1 MSDAESGQNSASN
14 QRDSARNASNIA
26 SRRRRN
32 RLFSDNWLPEPNDPW
47 FDLYYDANISNGSP
61 ESVDS
66 SNPDR
71 NSTSSTR
78 PSDRYRADPEF
89 IGLRDTLNRSS
100 TSRTPG
106 IIIRRSNDL
115 DFAERTESVYRQ
127 NSTSS
132 RPTARRTNAFPNS
145 LRIPPEI
152 GFSRFFADNPAAARI
167 HLGALLNNWTDS
179 NTPSAIIST
188 NAAGQP
194 VDIFNDPE
202 TDDSNIE
209 DSADD
214 SGDND
219 DSEDSSE
226 NDDDEDLYDSDH
238 EETSFSEASINSDFN
253 IDFDSTSYH
262 RDVGSASELEDSTKI
277 DLSQK
282 LQLPIYLLNTH
293 FGLTRMKHL
302 FKIKSFFSCLNDQKL
317 ETPSKISENDSSNH
331 PNQKNDGDTSS
342 HITQEPQN
350 KAGDHH
356 DLHSP
361 KSSTLIEEFLDFIS
375 KPKLVPLREYNNFL
389 ELNYDFEVSLRFPSS
404 WSNKDH
410 SKNVKPE
417 SDHLT
422 LNYTGKGREDTH
434 AGMART
440 NYSIPP
446 NCGIFYYETEIKNKG
461 KHGYIGIGM
470 SGLKVSLNRLPGW
483 DCDSW
488 GYHGDDGFSFN
499 SNSSGRSY
507 GPKFTKG
514 DIIGCGVNFI
524 TSEIFFVKNGVFLG
538 AAIKDHTYNNLL
550 FPTVGL
556 RTVGEQ
562 VQANFGISPF
572 VFDIESYVHEQE
584 RKIWRTI
591 LNSDVSSLTNKI
603 NKVNHLSTD
612 QLSKSSLSAIQSSQ
626 PPILNGNSDKVL
638 TNQDTTSINKFL
650 VQSSGIKSNKNSQ
663 SVSLPDNNKETNSSL
678 TDCSAQNKK
687 NTLTPDTYLFN
698 LFKPSTL
705 NSTSSANSNL
715 LVPNSSSV
723 NKPSTKDIINEL
735 VFSYMI
741 HNGYN
746 KSADS
751 FSKNSYGITCT
762 QPKIIKEETVSIKQ
776 PNHNKLE
783 KIRTIERLLKLR
795 MDKETKRKYICQLI
809 REGKIYKALDEIT
822 LYYPNLISCNK
833 MLIFSLRCMHFI
845 ELARVANSGPEAT
858 CNLIDEDFNDFPHFG
873 PDSSMQ
879 RSVSSSIS
887 LSNLGSNDN
896 SVHSGDYSGAGD
908 SDGKVDSERM
918 DVDDLV
924 VNEISNSEKGEN
936 CSDEASESL
945 EGSKNGVILKISIS
959 GSFNS
964 GSGSGVKRKECGV
977 GGAADSMDIECEIN
991 KGTDLETEEVKNT
1004 GSNDSNSGELS
1015 VNDTHSQGSSNFMA
1029 EVDRLDEEH
1038 SYLEDSEGYSKLR
1051 GEKLG
1056 QVELRYVEPASL
1068 SRGECVKE
1076 MIRGGEEPRE
1086 DVFSAC
1092 VYGAN
1097 D

>member
-1 MSDAESGQNSASN
+1 MSDAESDQNSASN
-14 QRDSARNASNIA
+14 QRDSLRNASNIA

-61 ESVDS
+61 ESLAS

-71 NSTSSTR
+71 NSTPGTQTSE
-78 PSDRYRADPEF
+78 RYRADSEYT
-89 IGLRDTLNRSS
+89 GLRDTLNRNS
-100 TSRTPG
+100 TSRAPG

-115 DFAERTESVYRQ
+115 DFAERTETIYRQ

-132 RPTARRTNAFPNS
+132 RPTARRANALSNS

-167 HLGALLNNWTDS
+167 HLGALLNNWNES

-226 NDDDEDLYDSDH
+226 NDDDEDIYDSDH
-238 EETSFSEASINSDFN
+238 EETSFSEGSINSDFN
-253 IDFDSTSYH
+253 IDSDNISSH

-282 LQLPIYLLNTH
+282 LQLPIYLLSSH

-302 FKIKSFFSCLNDQKL
+302 LKIKSFFSCLKDQKI
-317 ETPSKISENDSSNH
+317 ETPSKTSENIPSIHSD
-331 PNQKNDGDTSS
+331 QKNNADTSS

-350 KAGDHH
+350 KAGDHL
-356 DLHSP
+356 DLHSS

-375 KPKLVPLREYNNFL
+375 KPRLVTLREYNNFL

-422 LNYTGKGREDTH
+422 LKYTGKGKEDTH

-461 KHGYIGIGM
+461 KHGYIGIGL

-483 DCDSW
+483 DSDSW

-499 SNSSGRSY
+499 SNSSGKPY

-514 DIIGCGVNFI
+514 DIVGCGVNFI
-524 TSEIFFVKNGVFLG
+524 TSEVFFVKNGVLLG

-591 LNSDVSSLTNKI
+591 LNSDVNSLTNKI
-603 NKVNHLSTD
+603 NQINRFSTD
-612 QLSKSSLSAIQSSQ
+612 QLLKSSPSATQSRES
-626 PPILNGNSDKVL
+626 PILGGNSDQVPTDL
-638 TNQDTTSINKFL
+638 NVTSSNEYL
-650 VQSSGIKSNKNSQ
+650 VQPSKIKCSKNSQ
-663 SVSLPDNNKETNSSL
+663 SISAIDNNNETNSSL
-678 TDCSAQNKK
+678 IDCSAQYKN

-705 NSTSSANSNL
+705 NSTSTVNSSL
-715 LVPNSSSV
+715 LIPNSSSL

-751 FSKNSYGITCT
+751 FSKNSFGITCT
-762 QPKIIKEETVSIKQ
+762 STKIIKEETISIKESK
-776 PNHNKLE
+776 HNKLE
-783 KIRTIERLLKLR
+783 KISTIEGFLKLR

-809 REGKIYKALDEIT
+809 REGKIHKALDEIK
-822 LYYPNLISCNK
+822 LYYPNLISYNK

-858 CNLIDEDFNDFPHFG
+858 CNLIDEDFNDFPHFESE
-873 PDSSMQ
+873 SSMQ
-879 RSVSSSIS
+879 RSVSSSIP
-887 LSNLGSNDN
+887 LSNLASNVN
-896 SVHSGDYSGAGD
+896 SIHSEDYTGFVD
-908 SDGKVDSERM
+908 SDGKADSERM
-918 DVDDLV
+918 DVDDSV
-924 VNEISNSEKGEN
+924 VNEMGCSENDEDGSNVPSK
-936 CSDEASESL
+936 SL
-945 EGSKNGVILKISIS
+945 EGSKNGVIRKISFS

-964 GSGSGVKRKECGV
+964 SSGSGVKRKDCGF
-977 GGAADSMDIECEIN
+977 GDAADGMEIECVIN
-991 KGTDLETEEVKNT
+991 EGVDKEMDEVGNT
-1004 GSNDSNSGELS
+1004 VLNVLNSGELS
-1015 VNDTHSQGSSNFMA
+1015 VNDKHIQGSSSKFMA
-1029 EVDRLDEEH
+1029 EVGDLDEEQR
-1038 SYLEDSEGYSKLR
+1038 YLEDSEGYSKFR

-1056 QVELRYVEPASL
+1056 QVELR
-1068 SRGECVKE
+1068 
-1076 MIRGGEEPRE
+1076 EE
-1086 DVFSAC
+1086 D
-1092 VYGAN
+1092 
-1097 D
+1097 